1 MIASWMLYTALVG
14 VLMTL
19 AAIGLDRVAVARRRP
34 VRMIWFSALL
44 LSVILPIGRAAI
56 QLAPKPVAPVQVIP
70 FTITVQSPAMKAQA
84 SAWNRENV
92 DRALLYAW
100 VVLSALL
107 FFRLTRSMSTLRRTR
122 GTWSS
127 TDVDGTS
134 VRLSKNVGPAVIGLR
149 SMDVVI
155 PEWILSL
162 DAPLRAIVLRHEE
175 EHRSARD
182 PYLLFAA
189 ALGVA
194 LMPWNVAL
202 WIQARRLRLAI
213 ELDCDARVLRAH
225 PSTERYGML
234 MLTIA
239 QRRSVGPTLFSPML
253 TEPTTLLERRILAM
267 RPTTRRLAR
276 VTIYGGSALAV
287 AALVFACSLQSDT
300 TAPTQPKGR
309 PIPVTDNQ
317 DFLESQ
323 VEKSA
328 ELLPGNTGPEYPQ
341 LLRNEK
347 IEGRLT
353 TRFVVDTNGR
363 AMMPTFQVLSGT
375 DERFIPSVRKAI
387 ANLRFSPAQVGGRP
401 VKQVVEMPFEFNFNQ
416 DGPGGSSGSVGFAVK
431 HLPLK
436 KVEADLVRGG
446 FEGERGVAVRTSSGT
461 DEIRTNPVAD
471 GVRKEEV
478 RLPRGV
484 YFEYQVEQPV
494 SPANNQSPRYPDA
507 MRESKTPGEVLAQ
520 FIVDENGSIDTTSFR
535 ILRTTNEDFAKAV
548 RMALPNFRFNPAL
561 VGGKPVKQFVHMPF
575 QFNLAK

>member
-14 VLMTL
+14 VLVTL
-19 AAIGLDRVAVARRRP
+19 AAIGLDRVAITRARP

-44 LSVILPIGRAAI
+44 LSIALPIGRAAI

-70 FTITVQSPAMKAQA
+70 FTITVQSPAMRTRA
-84 SAWNRENV
+84 SVWNRENV
-92 DRALLYAW
+92 DRAFMYGWFA
-100 VVLSALL
+100 LSALL
-107 FFRLTRSMSTLRRTR
+107 LFRLTRSMLTLRRTR

-194 LMPWNVAL
+194 LMPWNLAL

-267 RPTTRRLAR
+267 RPATRRLAR

-300 TAPTQPKGR
+300 TGPTSPRGK

-317 DFLESQ
+317 DFLEYQ
-323 VEKSA
+323 VEKPA
-328 ELLPGNTGPEYPQ
+328 ELLPGNPSPEYPP
-341 LLRNEK
+341 LLRNEQ
-347 IEGRLT
+347 IEGKLV
-353 TRFVVDTNGR
+353 TRFVVDTTGR
-363 AMMPTFQVLSGT
+363 AMMPTFQVLNRT
-375 DERFIPSVRKAI
+375 DERFIPSVRAAI
-387 ANLRFSPAQVGGRP
+387 PNLRFSPAQVGGKP
-401 VKQVVEMPFEFNFNQ
+401 VKQVVEMPFEFNLNH
-416 DGPGGSSGSVGFAVK
+416 DGPGGSNGSVGFAVT
-431 HLPLK
+431 HPELG

-446 FEGERGVAVRTSSGT
+446 ERRGTVRTTRDGS
-461 DEIRTNPVAD
+461 DAIRTKTVLD
-471 GVRKEEV
+471 GVRKEEMT
-478 RLPRGV
+478 LPKGV

-520 FIVDENGSIDTTSFR
+520 FIVDENGSIDSTSFR
-535 ILRTTNEDFAKAV
+535 ILRATNEDFAKEV
-548 RMALPNFRFNPAL
+548 RMAIRNYRFNPAL
-561 VGGKPVKQFVHMPF
+561 VGGKPVRQFVQMPF
-575 QFNLAK
+575 QFNLKK